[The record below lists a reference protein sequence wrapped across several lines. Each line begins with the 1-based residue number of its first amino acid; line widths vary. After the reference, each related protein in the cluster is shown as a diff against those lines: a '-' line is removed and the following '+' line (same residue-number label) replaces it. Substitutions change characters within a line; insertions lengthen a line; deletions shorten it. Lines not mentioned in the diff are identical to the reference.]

1 MLQKPIRQEN
11 SSINVIKFIDFD
23 KQERIFFNNL
33 YLKKFDFVVRMPL
46 VEDKKLKEDI
56 RIEKF
61 NLAKYTYLLSYDWKE

>member
-61 NLAKYTYLLSYDWKE
+61 NLAKYTYLLSYD